1 MRDWTGLGER
11 VYEVSIGVIDVSES
25 DDSRLSLGLKWCE
38 VRECEKVF
46 GGGRRCDVDM
56 SGDDGLCVCMKAYC
70 I

>member
-1 MRDWTGLGER
+1 MRDWTSLGER

-25 DDSRLSLGLKWCE
+25 DDSRISLGLKLCE

-46 GGGRRCDVDM
+46 GSICSRDVNM